1 MDRRTFLI
9 SAGASA
15 GVIALVGTKGEKVAA
30 LPVNRPAGVALDPLS
45 VTKYVD
51 ELPRPGVMPKT
62 SILADGIDYY
72 EIAVRQTTQTVLPS
86 TMGLNTTVWGYG
98 NAANPASNRMISD
111 TILAT
116 SGVPTRIKW
125 INGLVDATGGY
136 LPHLLPVDPTLHWAN
151 PAGPIDSTPV
161 FASTPGPYT
170 GPVPIVTHVH
180 GAHVGPESDGYAEA

>member
-72 EIAVRQTTQTVLPS
+72 EIAVRQFKQSILPAS
-86 TMGLNTTVWGYG
+86 MNLPTTVWL
-98 NAANPASNRMISD
+98 AAFS
-111 TILAT
+111 LAWT
-116 SGVPTRIKW
+116 A
-125 INGLVDATGGY
+125 GLVVPGAPGGLGVFEAMLLLRLALELPQPALLAVALSYRVVVTLADALVATLIGLDQRLARRGG
-136 LPHLLPVDPTLHWAN
+136 N
-151 PAGPIDSTPV
+151 SQ
-161 FASTPGPYT
+161 
-170 GPVPIVTHVH
+170 
-180 GAHVGPESDGYAEA
+180 